1 MKIPIPGRHGGW
13 WLGISW
19 QKKSKWK
26 YFKAWIDG
34 PMRSIWLGHLCIE
47 WWWR

>member
-1 MKIPIPGRHGGW
+1 MKIKLPGRGGGW

-19 QKKSKWK
+19 QKQS
-26 YFKAWIDG
+26 AWEYVSFWHDG
-34 PMRSIWLGHLCIE
+34 PMRAIWCGHLCIE